1 MARPVN
7 FNPEKT
13 VRLNFYGSYNSR
25 NSGTKD
31 QRWINCFLE
40 TVKDQDGGQEKF
52 YCKKRPGATRL
63 IQPTGATSSA
73 PRGIYLW
80 NGTIYSVWGNSIYA
94 NGTAI
99 YTTMSTTVGTTNF
112 QETRPGAVTQLLS
125 INDGI
130 NLYVITPTNVVGV
143 VTPGLGFPSPNTTD
157 LVFHDGY
164 LFVLKSDATLWSC
177 NFDDPTTWNPANFIT
192 AQMSNGRGVGL
203 AHQNNYVVVFTDRQI
218 QFFYDNAN
226 AAGSPMNNA
235 DTAMQQIGC
244 ASQGSLQHNESQIF
258 FVGNG
263 TTGQPVVYSLDGTT
277 GLAEIST
284 PAENRMLAAEGT
296 NIVGSYGCLMRIKG
310 HFFYALTLPSTLRTL
325 VYDIDQKTWVE
336 WTDISY
342 GTAWPYISVTQ
353 DSNTVIGQHNS
364 DGFIYVLSDSIYQDN
379 NVSFPVKA
387 QLNKRDMET
396 TKRKF
401 MNRVELVGDLQ
412 TFPSPVSIYYTDDDY
427 QTFSSPR
434 VFDQSQRCFFR
445 GAGAPRRRA
454 WIIESLC
461 ATDTR
466 WECLEMDVVQ
476 GDY

>member
-25 NSGTKD
+25 DSGIKD

-40 TVKDQDGGQEKF
+40 TIKDKDGGQEKF
-52 YCKKRPGATRL
+52 YCKKRPGTVRL
-63 IQPTGATSSA
+63 IQPTGAASSA

-80 NGTIYSVWGNSIYA
+80 RGTLYSVWGNSIYA
-94 NGTAI
+94 NGVLI
-99 YTTMSTTVGTTNF
+99 YSTMSTTIGECNF

-130 NLYVITPTNVVGV
+130 NLYVITTVNVVGV

-157 LVFHDGY
+157 LIFHDGY
-164 LFVLKSDATLWSC
+164 LFVLKADASLWSC

-192 AQMSNGRGVGL
+192 AQMSNGVGVGL
-203 AHQNNYVVVFTDRQI
+203 AHQNNYVVVLTDRQI

-235 DTAMQQIGC
+235 DSTMQQIGC
-244 ASQGSLQHNESQIF
+244 AAQTSLQHTESKIF

-263 TTGQPVVYSLDGTT
+263 ETGEPIVYSLDGTT
-277 GLAEIST
+277 GLDPISD
-284 PAENRMLAAEGT
+284 PPINRFLAAEGSSIT
-296 NIVGSYGCLMRIKG
+296 SCESMLIRIKG
-310 HFFYALTLPSTLRTL
+310 HYFYVLSLAVSKRTF
-325 VYDIDQKTWVE
+325 VYDIDMETWVE

-342 GTAWPYISVTQ
+342 GTLWPFVSTTQ
-353 DSNTVIGQHNS
+353 DANTVAAQHSS
-364 DGFIYVLSDSIYQDN
+364 DGFIYILNNNIYLDN
-379 NVSFPVKA
+379 GAIFPVKA
-387 QLNKRDMET
+387 QLSKRDMET
-396 TKRKF
+396 TKRKW
-401 MNRVELVGDLQ
+401 MNRVELVGDVQ

-427 QTFSSPR
+427 QTFSTPR
-434 VFDQSQRCFFR
+434 VFDQSQRVWFR

-454 WIIESLC
+454 WVVESLC
-461 ATDTR
+461 TTDIR
-466 WECLEMDVVQ
+466 WECLEMDVVP

>member
-13 VRLNFYGSYNSR
+13 VRLNFYGSYNTR
-25 NSGTKD
+25 DAGIKD

-63 IQPTGATSSA
+63 LQPTAA
-73 PRGIYLW
+73 ANPAARGIYLW
-80 NGTIYSVWGNSIYA
+80 KGIIYSVYGNKIYA
-94 NGTAI
+94 NGSVI
-99 YTTMSTTVGTTNF
+99 YSLISTSSGTVNF

-130 NLYVITPTNVVGV
+130 NLYTISLTNVVTVITPGM
-143 VTPGLGFPSPNTTD
+143 GFPSPNTTD

-164 LFVLKSDATLWSC
+164 LFVLKPDATLWSC
-177 NFDDPTTWNPANFIT
+177 NFDDPTTWNPANFIS
-192 AQMSNGRGVGL
+192 AQMSNGTGVGL

-244 ASQGSLQHNESQIF
+244 AAQTSLQHNESKVF
-258 FVGNG
+258 FIGNG
-263 TTGQPVVYSLDGTT
+263 TDGQPVVYSLDGTT
-277 GLAEIST
+277 GLDMIST
-284 PAENRMLAAEGT
+284 SVYNRMLAAEGS
-296 NIVGSYGCLMRIKG
+296 NIINVYSCLMRIKG
-310 HFFYALTLPSTLRTL
+310 HYFYVLTLPTSLRSL

-336 WTDISY
+336 WTDTSY
-342 GTAWPYISVTQ
+342 GTIWPYISITQ
-353 DSNTVIGQHNS
+353 DANTVIAQHVT
-364 DGFIYVLSDSIYQDN
+364 DGYIYVLSDTVYQDN
-379 NVSFPVKA
+379 GISFPVKA

-396 TKRKF
+396 TKKKF
-401 MNRVELVGDLQ
+401 INRVELVGDLQ

-445 GAGAPRRRA
+445 GAGSPRRRA
-454 WIIESLC
+454 WVVESTC
-461 ATDTR
+461 ATDIR
-466 WECLEMDVVQ
+466 WECLEMDVVP